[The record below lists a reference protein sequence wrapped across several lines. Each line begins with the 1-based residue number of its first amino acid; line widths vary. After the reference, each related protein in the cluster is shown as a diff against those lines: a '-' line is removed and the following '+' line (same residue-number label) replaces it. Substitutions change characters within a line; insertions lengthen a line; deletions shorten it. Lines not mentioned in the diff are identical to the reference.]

1 MEVAEVAVEVAVSLG
16 GSAVLF
22 SSSGDVVSAGGVV
35 VPSSAEVSAA
45 GSMRGVEEAVPK
57 PSGSVAAGVVV
68 ADSPGVFWS
77 ASVSSCAGGVSSVT
91 GA

>member
-45 GSMRGVEEAVPK
+45 GSMRGVEEAVSEPF
-57 PSGSVAAGVVV
+57 GSVAAGVV